1 MDRNELSIGLD
12 LLFGMTGR
20 KFSANTIDAIMNFL
34 DSLTK
39 EKFKVERKK
48 LLTLLESGATEQE
61 MLEAVNL
68 STKDV

>member
-1 MDRNELSIGLD
+1 MERNELSIGLD
-12 LLFGMTGR
+12 LLFGMTG
-20 KFSANTIDAIMNFL
+20 KHFSASTIDTIMNFL

-39 EKFKVERKK
+39 EKFKVERRK

-61 MLEAVNL
+61 MLEAVKL

>member
-1 MDRNELSIGLD
+1 MERIDLSIGLD

-34 DSLTK
+34 DSLSEARFVT
-39 EKFKVERKK
+39 ERRK

-61 MLEAVNL
+61 MLEAA
-68 STKDV
+68 K